1 MEQGRSSGIRLHRKR
16 VISTDAT
23 EAVRT
28 KLDVR
33 EFAQKPVPP
42 EVKKSIL
49 EAARLTQSGV
59 NSQHWR
65 FILVQDPK
73 NLSRLAGDSTTG
85 GWVSGSNFAVVVCT
99 DPKRGYHL
107 IDAGRAVQD
116 MQIAAWDQGVASGL
130 YTGVKPAEMSRDFGI
145 PEGLGVA
152 AVVAFGY
159 PAKKLA
165 GLKSR
170 KPLSEIAFL
179 ERYGG
184 PLGEALE

>member
-1 MEQGRSSGIRLHRKR
+1 MRWTEGDR
-16 VISTDAT
+16 TNAT
-23 EAVRT
+23 EAVKT

-33 EFAQKPVPP
+33 EFARKPVPN
-42 EVKKSIL
+42 EVKKAVL

-59 NSQHWR
+59 NSQHWK
-65 FILVQDPK
+65 FILVQDA
-73 NLSRLAGDSTTG
+73 NGLSKLAEDSTTG
-85 GWVSGSNFAVVVCT
+85 EWVSSSAFAVVVCT

-130 YTGVKPAEMSRDFGI
+130 YTGVRTDDMSRDFGI

-159 PAKKLA
+159 PTKRLVGRKN
-165 GLKSR
+165 R
-170 KPLSEIAFL
+170 KPLSEVAFL
-179 ERYGG
+179 ERYGA
-184 PLGEALE
+184 PLGEALS